1 MPRRS
6 LPVPFLLA
14 ALAAIATT
22 AALPPAAQ
30 DPVMTAPL
38 PTSTG
43 GDAAPAALATQ
54 RLAFDLLRRIPAH
67 EAAAL
72 SPLSVAVALAMTAE
86 GARGATRGEFA
97 ALLGLPA
104 GDALGELHAAFAGL
118 AHRYHAAS
126 GAGDPA
132 ARARLGEL
140 LRQFAAADAASQ
152 RLQEGRDWEATSAAM
167 AEARRLAKACNEQMR
182 RLDCWQLA
190 IANSLWV
197 ERSYPLAPAFE
208 QALAQGYGSGR
219 ARAVDFRGDAERVR
233 AAINAWIAANTQDRI
248 RDLIGEGAIAA
259 DTRMVLA
266 NAVAFAGAWQT
277 PFEAGRTEDADFTRA
292 DRTVARVP
300 MMQAAGRD
308 DVRYGAVAG
317 DGAWFATPAMTPAEG
332 DRPAQYPGAAGATFV
347 ELPYK
352 GGDLAMVVLAPRSPD
367 GLPAL
372 ERLLTPA
379 RLAEWLGRAEA
390 RAVDVALP
398 RFAVRKQLDLK
409 DALQALGLRRAFVD
423 PATGDGADFGGMASS
438 NDARDGLFVGNVLH
452 EALVEVD
459 EEGTRAVAATAV
471 MMAATAMP
479 AARPFVPEFRG
490 DRPFLFLIRDTKS
503 GAILFLGRVLDPRR

>member
-1 MPRRS
+1 R
-6 LPVPFLLA
+6 
-14 ALAAIATT
+14 
-22 AALPPAAQ
+22 
-30 DPVMTAPL
+30 
-38 PTSTG
+38 
-43 GDAAPAALATQ
+43 
-54 RLAFDLLRRIPAH
+54 
-67 EAAAL
+67 
-72 SPLSVAVALAMTAE
+72 
-86 GARGATRGEFA
+86 
-97 ALLGLPA
+97 
-104 GDALGELHAAFAGL
+104 
-118 AHRYHAAS
+118 
-126 GAGDPA
+126 
-132 ARARLGEL
+132 
-140 LRQFAAADAASQ
+140 
-152 RLQEGRDWEATSAAM
+152 
-167 AEARRLAKACNEQMR
+167 
-182 RLDCWQLA
+182 
-190 IANSLWV
+190 WV

-208 QALAQGYGSGR
+208 QALAQGYGGGR

-248 RDLIGEGAIAA
+248 RDLIGDGVITA

-266 NAVAFAGAWQT
+266 NAVAFAGAWQA
-277 PFEAGRTEDADFTRA
+277 PFEAGRTADADFLRA

-300 MMQAAGRD
+300 MMHANGRD

-317 DGAWFATPAMTPAEG
+317 DGEWFATPARVPFEG
-332 DRPAQYPGAAGATFV
+332 DGPATYPGVDGATFV

-390 RAVDVALP
+390 RTVDVALP

-479 AARPFVPEFRG
+479 AARPFVPEFRA
-490 DRPFLFLIRDTKS
+490 DRPFLFLIRDTRS